1 MGRTVAFSP
10 IGVVGTSPAEKR
22 DHEERGRRGGREAPG
37 AITPQVAAAPSAMTL
52 GLPNRDMS
60 STNTW

>member
-22 DHEERGRRGGREAPG
+22 DHEERGRRGGREGGSRCNYTAGGCGPE
-37 AITPQVAAAPSAMTL
+37 
-52 GLPNRDMS
+52 RDDFG
-60 STNTW
+60 TT